1 MMDRLFV
8 FESVHQALFA
18 EKLLKLSAVGFELI
32 PTPREITASC
42 GQSIALRA
50 EDLPRAKELLEKG
63 KVVYKAIFSANFQ
76 QRIFEMLLK

>member
-1 MMDRLFV
+1 MMDRIFV
-8 FESVHQALFA
+8 FESVHQALAA

-32 PTPREITASC
+32 PTPREISASC

-50 EDLPRAKELLEKG
+50 EELPQAKELLAQK

-76 QRIFEMLLK
+76 QRIFEKLL